1 MIETTKL
8 SSRVVPI
15 GAQQIQDG
23 GRRPFWKKLL
33 NRHIS
38 VTVRPILMK
47 FGKMTLIGPWQQINH
62 KNFEFLKIQ
71 DGGGRHLEKNTKI
84 AISPQ
89 WFDQS

>member
-1 MIETTKL
+1 M
-8 SSRVVPI
+8 
-15 GAQQIQDG
+15 ADG
-23 GRRPFWKKLL
+23 GHFEKKLL

-71 DGGGRHLEKNTKI
+71 DGGGRHLENHKNRD
-84 AISPQ
+84 ISTMV
-89 WFDQS
+89 

>member
-1 MIETTKL
+1 
-8 SSRVVPI
+8 
-15 GAQQIQDG
+15 
-23 GRRPFWKKLL
+23 
-33 NRHIS
+33 
-38 VTVRPILMK
+38 MK